1 MEKTK
6 KRVWYCSSATK
17 DLTNGKWVPATGS
30 HNALFYMMM
39 VAKQGYVYYIDY
51 DDPSI
56 RYYVTLMPGGD
67 GTYSPSSDANK
78 VVRYERHQIKGTTLY
93 YKGNQKKGITRS
105 SKPDLFPNGGVY
117 NGIYYDKVSNS

>member
-6 KRVWYCSSATK
+6 KKVWCCSSATK
-17 DLTNGKWVPATGS
+17 DLTNGVWVPAPGS
-30 HNALFYMMM
+30 GYALFHIMM
-39 VAKQGYVYYIDY
+39 VDKQGYIYYIDY

-56 RYYVTLMPGGD
+56 RYYVTIRPGGN
-67 GTYSPSSDANK
+67 GVYSPSTDANK
-78 VVRYERHQIKGTTLY
+78 AVWYEKHQIKGTTLY